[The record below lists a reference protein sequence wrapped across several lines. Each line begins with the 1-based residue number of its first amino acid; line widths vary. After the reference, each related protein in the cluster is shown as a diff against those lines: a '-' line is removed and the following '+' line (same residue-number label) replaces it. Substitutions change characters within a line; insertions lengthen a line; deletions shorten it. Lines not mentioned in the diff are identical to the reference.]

1 MIITQ
6 MFFDVGTFAAFVS
19 ACRQAG
25 ITCPIVPGI
34 MVIQAAGG
42 FKKMTRFCKTR
53 LPSGLAKKVEALA
66 EDDVK
71 LKDFGVSFGVEMCN
85 QLRALAAPGLHFY
98 TLNLEKSTLAIV
110 DQLGLSTKK
119 KGCQRETS
127 DPASHTKAH
136 ARQRGPGFATVAVC
150 GDAPQSSSYR
160 VRRAGAQ
167 YSYRRCHCI
176 RSC

>member
-53 LPSGLAKKVEALA
+53 LPSGLAEQVETLA
-66 EDDVK
+66 EDDAK
-71 LKDFGVSFGVEMCN
+71 LKEFGVSFGVEMCN

-110 DQLGLSTKK
+110 DQLGMSTKK
-119 KGCQRETS
+119 KALKHKAS
-127 DPASHTKAH
+127 DPASHAKLN
-136 ARQRGPGFATVAVC
+136 ARQQGPGFATVAVS
-150 GDAPQSSSYR
+150 GILNPFL
-160 VRRAGAQ
+160 
-167 YSYRRCHCI
+167 
-176 RSC
+176 